1 MALRRVS
8 NLSFIL
14 ELERLHGPAK
24 TPVGARLC
32 LAVWTRKPGVLL
44 NGTQVRTSGTAHGL
58 INEAPGQPLI
68 YTTPVDVTPVPAAR
82 FPSCAV
88 IFPISLYMVEVISA
102 PRAVAF
108 TRTASIL
115 ACREAGSGSLCE
127 TTGQFAYI
135 YMSIYNFYD
144 HSKMAKAYLHD
155 HSYMFRIFQMGH
167 IGMSAKQAA
176 LGRKNLE
183 KRLAPLRAESIV
195 TPPRGWAKAIREAL
209 GMTTRQLAKR
219 MGAAPSRVSAI
230 EKAEMTG
237 AITLKTLRETAE
249 AMDCV
254 LLYAFVPTKALDHI
268 LRDQAERKASGE
280 LSRLNHTMGLEN
292 QALTKSD
299 LADERERMVD
309 DIVSGSLRGL
319 WDDE

>member
-1 MALRRVS
+1 
-8 NLSFIL
+8 
-14 ELERLHGPAK
+14 
-24 TPVGARLC
+24 
-32 LAVWTRKPGVLL
+32 
-44 NGTQVRTSGTAHGL
+44 
-58 INEAPGQPLI
+58 
-68 YTTPVDVTPVPAAR
+68 
-82 FPSCAV
+82 
-88 IFPISLYMVEVISA
+88 
-102 PRAVAF
+102 
-108 TRTASIL
+108 
-115 ACREAGSGSLCE
+115 
-127 TTGQFAYI
+127 
-135 YMSIYNFYD
+135 
-144 HSKMAKAYLHD
+144 MAKSYLHD
-155 HSYMFRIFQMGH
+155 HSYMFRIFQTGH

-249 AMDCV
+249 AMD
-254 LLYAFVPTKALDHI
+254 
-268 LRDQAERKASGE
+268 
-280 LSRLNHTMGLEN
+280 LEN

-299 LADERERMVD
+299 LADERQRMVD

>member
-1 MALRRVS
+1 
-8 NLSFIL
+8 
-14 ELERLHGPAK
+14 
-24 TPVGARLC
+24 
-32 LAVWTRKPGVLL
+32 
-44 NGTQVRTSGTAHGL
+44 
-58 INEAPGQPLI
+58 
-68 YTTPVDVTPVPAAR
+68 
-82 FPSCAV
+82 
-88 IFPISLYMVEVISA
+88 
-102 PRAVAF
+102 
-108 TRTASIL
+108 
-115 ACREAGSGSLCE
+115 
-127 TTGQFAYI
+127 
-135 YMSIYNFYD
+135 
-144 HSKMAKAYLHD
+144 
-155 HSYMFRIFQMGH
+155 MGH

-268 LRDQAERKASGE
+268 LRDQAERKAAGE